1 MHPLRALR
9 YRSESPFHH
18 SRLWFVGWPRLANLT
33 HPHGCFPFVSCEM
46 PGLEFDEQVV
56 RLGNHTK
63 FRVAAKVSF
72 PRYFPWDEDD
82 DPLLVEFR
90 RLGLKTV
97 LK

>member
-1 MHPLRALR
+1 
-9 YRSESPFHH
+9 
-18 SRLWFVGWPRLANLT
+18 
-33 HPHGCFPFVSCEM
+33 M